1 MNEFPAVRVLLA
13 AACLGAAGLAM
24 PAHAALLN
32 CEGLKLAAA
41 KGVPALTLHDY
52 KFAGSCQLVAFG
64 GMNQSSSETL
74 IVDGVATW
82 NATTGTLKERLRV
95 EGSLGKHSGDV
106 ETVFKCGG
114 DPLIGAAACVVVS
127 HNNSTKLDE
136 FSGPPL
142 KQHQPI
148 LKGRTTMAEATQF
161 SKPPL
166 EGAAA
171 ALTET
176 SKLGQKSPA
185 GGGANDASSAGA
197 KTGAGAYDASSAG
210 AKAGASA
217 GAGTPTVGGTAMR
230 VAPAMQPSAGS
241 VAPPATTPQRG
252 ALSTPSA
259 HAAPSGAAGGQ
270 RAQATLAGGS
280 SSVVPAAAAGGAARE
295 LAALS
300 CTAAPGEGRFTC
312 ATRAGFDRCE
322 AMRRERKVER
332 CTLEARR

>member
-32 CEGLKLAAA
+32 CAGLKLAAA

-52 KFAGSCQLVAFG
+52 KFAGSCQVVAFG

-106 ETVFKCGG
+106 ESVFKCGG

-148 LKGRTTMAEATQF
+148 LKGRTTMAEAAQF

-171 ALTET
+171 ALKET

-197 KTGAGAYDASSAG
+197 KAG
-210 AKAGASA
+210 A

-252 ALSTPSA
+252 ALSTPST

-332 CTLEARR
+332 CTLDARR

>member
-32 CEGLKLAAA
+32 CAGLKLAAA

-52 KFAGSCQLVAFG
+52 KFAGSCQVVAFG

-106 ETVFKCGG
+106 ESVFKCGG

-148 LKGRTTMAEATQF
+148 LKGRTTMAEAAQF

-171 ALTET
+171 ALKET

-185 GGGANDASSAGA
+185 GGGANDASSAGV
-197 KTGAGAYDASSAG
+197 
-210 AKAGASA
+210 KAGARA
-217 GAGTPTVGGTAMR
+217 GAGTPTAGGTAMR

-241 VAPPATTPQRG
+241 VAPPATTPQRS
-252 ALSTPSA
+252 ALSTPST

-332 CTLEARR
+332 CTLDARR

>member
-32 CEGLKLAAA
+32 CAGLKLAAA

-52 KFAGSCQLVAFG
+52 KFAGSCQVVAFG

-106 ETVFKCGG
+106 ESVFKCGG

-148 LKGRTTMAEATQF
+148 LKGRTTMAEAAQF

-171 ALTET
+171 AE
-176 SKLGQKSPA
+176 
-185 GGGANDASSAGA
+185 DVV
-197 KTGAGAYDASSAG
+197 
-210 AKAGASA
+210 
-217 GAGTPTVGGTAMR
+217 VGK
-230 VAPAMQPSAGS
+230 QP
-241 VAPPATTPQRG
+241 R
-252 ALSTPSA
+252 
-259 HAAPSGAAGGQ
+259 
-270 RAQATLAGGS
+270 
-280 SSVVPAAAAGGAARE
+280 
-295 LAALS
+295 
-300 CTAAPGEGRFTC
+300 
-312 ATRAGFDRCE
+312 
-322 AMRRERKVER
+322 
-332 CTLEARR
+332 

>member
-32 CEGLKLAAA
+32 CAGLKLAAA
-41 KGVPALTLHDY
+41 KGVPALMLHDY
-52 KFAGSCQLVAFG
+52 KFAGSCQVVAFG

-106 ETVFKCGG
+106 ESVFKCGG

-148 LKGRTTMAEATQF
+148 LKGRTTMAEAAQF

-171 ALTET
+171 ALKET

-197 KTGAGAYDASSAG
+197 KAG
-210 AKAGASA
+210 A

-252 ALSTPSA
+252 ALSTPST

-332 CTLEARR
+332 CTLDARR